1 MGSLAERA
9 VHQAVH
15 AVLDADEKLASAVLD
30 EENTINELQIE
41 IDDRVVQLL
50 ALQQLMAADLR
61 FVLAIARIN
70 NDLERMG
77 DQAVNI
83 AQSAQRIVRHPRV
96 KPYVDLPRM
105 GELAEKMM
113 RDSLDSLVRR
123 DVELARSVLSR
134 DDQVDQLRDQIFRE
148 LLTYM
153 MGDSSVVYPAFE
165 LILVAKN
172 LERIADHAT
181 NVAED
186 VSTWSPEATF
196 AILPPTGILLDHRPT
211 RSRPVPPRR
220 FGSRSDWIRVI
231 RKLELKRHYPQAG
244 SQLPSGRPPGD
255 EPILGCECYRDI
267 SPIDLPMRHQLPSF
281 H

>member
-1 MGSLAERA
+1 MERHFERDLNELKERLLWMGSLAERA

-15 AVLDADEKLASAVLD
+15 AVLEADEKLAQTVLR
-30 EENTINELQIE
+30 EENAINELQIE

-70 NDLERMG
+70 NDLERIG

-105 GELAEKMM
+105 SELVEEMVRNA
-113 RDSLDSLVRR
+113 LNAVVRR
-123 DVELARSVLSR
+123 DVELAQSVLAT
-134 DDQVDQLRDQIFRE
+134 DDKVDSYRDQIFRE

-153 MGDSSVVYPAFE
+153 MGDSSVVFPAFE

-172 LERIADHAT
+172 LERIGDHAT
-181 NVAED
+181 NIAED
-186 VSTWSPEATF
+186 V
-196 AILPPTGILLDHRPT
+196 IYLVQGQDIRHPTVD
-211 RSRPVPPRR
+211 RR
-220 FGSRSDWIRVI
+220 
-231 RKLELKRHYPQAG
+231 
-244 SQLPSGRPPGD
+244 
-255 EPILGCECYRDI
+255 
-267 SPIDLPMRHQLPSF
+267 
-281 H
+281 